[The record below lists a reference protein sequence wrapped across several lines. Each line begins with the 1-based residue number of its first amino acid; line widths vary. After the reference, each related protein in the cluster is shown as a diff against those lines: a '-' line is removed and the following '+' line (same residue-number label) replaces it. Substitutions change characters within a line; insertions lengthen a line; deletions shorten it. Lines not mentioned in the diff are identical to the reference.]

1 MGLDGGPAGE
11 VYVELRLSPARMAVG
26 DPTISPARF
35 TGPWVAHRLKVN
47 PATDLRPPTCW
58 PWATSAT
65 RERAVMKANLSRF
78 LHRRDEAYRPSS
90 TDRVRS
96 FGCSRGQTAT
106 GCPPAG
112 AAGSGCRWPADRT
125 PGCAGRM
132 QLVHEVMAGR
142 SSSRC
147 LTNVVGDRHSDE
159 PQPAEVAVRL
169 GVLPLAWGTLG
180 LPAVV
185 GIGRVSG
192 SRVQAR
198 HLDGTRRFGH
208 IKGVLNRIAGSSGSR
223 SRVGV
228 GAFSGRW
235 SRFRSSR
242 RDVYPG
248 SPARSGMGVTGL

>member
-1 MGLDGGPAGE
+1 VL
-11 VYVELRLSPARMAVG
+11 AVG
-26 DPTISPARF
+26 DECDP
-35 TGPWVAHRLKVN
+35 GEGL
-47 PATDLRPPTCW
+47 
-58 PWATSAT
+58 
-65 RERAVMKANLSRF
+65 VMKANLSRF

-169 GVLPLAWGTLG
+169 RVLPLAWGSLG

-185 GIGRVSG
+185 GIVRGVRQPGLGPAAWTEPDVSDTLRG
-192 SRVQAR
+192 C
-198 HLDGTRRFGH
+198 
-208 IKGVLNRIAGSSGSR
+208 
-223 SRVGV
+223 
-228 GAFSGRW
+228 
-235 SRFRSSR
+235 
-242 RDVYPG
+242 
-248 SPARSGMGVTGL
+248 